1 MYDTRKFRKLYI
13 NSERFRAGRIRHA
26 KDYQSRHKEEYQQ
39 YQRTYRM
46 RKRIEKAL
54 FGFVCEA
61 RMAKAVDV
69 ILAVIEREIEL
80 DRKNKEKSL

>member
-1 MYDTRKFRKLYI
+1 MYDKRKFRKLYI

-39 YQRTYRM
+39 YQRRYRI

-61 RMAKAVDV
+61 RMSKAVDAL
-69 ILAVIEREIEL
+69 LAVVEREIQL
-80 DRKNKEKSL
+80 DRENSKKSL